1 MFGLND
7 PHTAH
12 RPRRIS
18 RGHLLRASFAASPAP
33 LPGLLFNSSAAA
45 MKRKSPSGSAH
56 PASRPRRA
64 SDPLPLQPSHAAS
77 ALPRQSWGIPTG
89 LHPLQR
95 TLYSSGTRLP
105 RQADLGASGSSERNE
120 DEGSSASDNVTD
132 SEDSDAW
139 TDDEMPDGAEWC
151 GGLSPDDTRLA
162 QLSNSF
168 FRSLKCGPFSTEPEQ
183 DYYAFAEVH
192 SSALDKSKKLIDFTA
207 VEVPEAML
215 GKIDEMQ
222 QRIQKSLGVLE
233 LEKDKLVG
241 HEAQARQ
248 SAFPSE
254 QERADQLIAH
264 MAALSREIV
273 KNRQATKA
281 ELQAI
286 RAETT
291 AKLTSLAEKYEIDA
305 QKVQQKLKQVSKS
318 SSLVKGTG
326 GGAGGGGKRRKKH

>member
-1 MFGLND
+1 MFSLND

-12 RPRRIS
+12 RQRRIS
-18 RGHLLRASFAASPAP
+18 RGHFSRSSFAASPAP
-33 LPGLLFNSSAAA
+33 LPGLLFDSSAAA
-45 MKRKSPSGSAH
+45 SGWKMNRKSPSGSAH
-56 PASRPRRA
+56 PASERPRRA
-64 SDPLPLQPSHAAS
+64 SDPLPLHPSHAAS
-77 ALPRQSWGIPTG
+77 ALPRQYWGIPTG
-89 LHPLQR
+89 LLPLQR
-95 TLYSSGTRLP
+95 TLYSSRTRLP

-132 SEDSDAW
+132 SEYSDAW

-151 GGLSPDDTRLA
+151 GGLSLDDTRLA
-162 QLSNSF
+162 QLSKSF
-168 FRSLKCGPFSTEPEQ
+168 FRSLKRGPFSTEPEQ

-241 HEAQARQ
+241 REAQAR
-248 SAFPSE
+248 

-273 KNRQATKA
+273 QNRQATKA

-291 AKLTSLAEKYEIDA
+291 AKLSSLSEKYETDA